1 MTRRRRRSKKPSVA
15 SSIAAKRLERTVFY
29 LDESIYSRALCER
42 MRTAGATVRHAGE
55 AFPFGT
61 ADAVWLAECGQRKWV
76 VLSRDQRIRR
86 RPLELMA
93 LQESGV
99 AAFVFTGGEAT
110 AEDTAIVTTA
120 LLQKFVDMAVSEPKP
135 FLYTFGL
142 ARRLSKV
149 KL

>member
-1 MTRRRRRSKKPSVA
+1 M
-15 SSIAAKRLERTVFY
+15 
-29 LDESIYSRALCER
+29 RA
-42 MRTAGATVRHAGE
+42 AGAIFRYAGE

-86 RPLELMA
+86 RPLELLA

-110 AEDTAIVTTA
+110 AEDTAMAVNA
-120 LLQKFVDMAVSEPKP
+120 LLQKFADMAVSEPKP

-149 KL
+149 RL

>member
-1 MTRRRRRSKKPSVA
+1 M
-15 SSIAAKRLERTVFY
+15 
-29 LDESIYSRALCER
+29 RA
-42 MRTAGATVRHAGE
+42 AGATVRHAGE

-61 ADAVWLAECGQRKWV
+61 ADDVWLTGCGQQKWI

-86 RPLELMA
+86 RPLELLA
-93 LQESGV
+93 LRESGV
-99 AAFVFTGGEAT
+99 AAFVFAGGEAT
-110 AEDTAIVTTA
+110 ADDTATAAVA

-142 ARRLSKV
+142 AQRFSKL

>member
-1 MTRRRRRSKKPSVA
+1 MR
-15 SSIAAKRLERTVFY
+15 AAGV
-29 LDESIYSRALCER
+29 
-42 MRTAGATVRHAGE
+42 TVRHAGE

-61 ADAVWLAECGQRKWV
+61 VDAAWLADCGQRKWV

-86 RPLELMA
+86 RPLELLA

-110 AEDTAIVTTA
+110 AEDTATVATA
-120 LLQKFVDMAVSEPKP
+120 LLQKFADMAVSEPKP

-149 KL
+149 KI